1 MLADINFGMGGYVE
15 WNRESWYRLARNT
28 RTFHPMH
35 HPSVA
40 DVLHHGTPEWMEV
53 RSGLLTLAFPW
64 RGARKRLAM
73 QARITS
79 CVLITSLLPAKG
91 GPNHDNTTNFG
102 DSSLLHVF
110 PDGSAAL
117 EFTSWYWVMG
127 HLSRFARP
135 GALRV
140 DASGPGFAASPA
152 DYDAIRAYTLG
163 QSTNGTLPLVASAF
177 VAPGGDY
184 ASVVVLNA
192 GNTSLKFKLADLQ
205 SGGGVRAT
213 QAAIPARS
221 IQTYTFAV

>member
-1 MLADINFGMGGYVE
+1 MEVSDRPVDARIY
-15 WNRESWYRLARNT
+15 LARSAQETCDAGTDYLLHAYLT
-28 RTFHPMH
+28 R
-35 HPSVA
+35 A
-40 DVLHHGTPEWMEV
+40 
-53 RSGLLTLAFPW
+53 
-64 RGARKRLAM
+64 
-73 QARITS
+73 TS
-79 CVLITSLLPAKG
+79 QG

-140 DASGPGFAASPA
+140 DASGPGFAASPT

-192 GNTSLKFKLADLQ
+192 GDSPLKFKLADSQ